1 MWGYLIKIQGGII
14 MDFKKKIGSL
24 MALLTVFTVGA
35 GAASMLAV
43 GVEDMPKSLKE
54 KR

>member
-1 MWGYLIKIQGGII
+1 M
-14 MDFKKKIGSL
+14 MKKLMGSL
-24 MALLTVFTVGA
+24 MAMMSILIIGS
-35 GAASMLAV
+35 GEASVVAI

>member
-1 MWGYLIKIQGGII
+1 MGIFNKNTRGYNYGFQE
-14 MDFKKKIGSL
+14 KIGSL

>member
-1 MWGYLIKIQGGII
+1 M
-14 MDFKKKIGSL
+14 KKLMGSL
-24 MALLTVFTVGA
+24 MSMMSILIIGS
-35 GAASMLAV
+35 GAASVVAI

>member
-1 MWGYLIKIQGGII
+1 MKKLMGSIMAMMSILII
-14 MDFKKKIGSL
+14 SSE
-24 MALLTVFTVGA
+24 
-35 GAASMLAV
+35 AASVVAI

>member
-1 MWGYLIKIQGGII
+1 MKKLIGGLMAMMSVLI
-14 MDFKKKIGSL
+14 IGS
-24 MALLTVFTVGA
+24 
-35 GAASMLAV
+35 GAASVAAI

>member
-1 MWGYLIKIQGGII
+1 MKKLIGG
-14 MDFKKKIGSL
+14 L
-24 MALLTVFTVGA
+24 MAMMSVLIIGG
-35 GAASMLAV
+35 GAASVAAI